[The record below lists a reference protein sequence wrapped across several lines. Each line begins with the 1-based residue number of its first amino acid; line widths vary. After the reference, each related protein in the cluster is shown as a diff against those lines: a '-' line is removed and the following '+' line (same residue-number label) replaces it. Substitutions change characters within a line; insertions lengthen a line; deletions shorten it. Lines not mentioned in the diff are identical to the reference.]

1 VLQTLA
7 AKSTGSATLVRRA
20 VIANFVLSAD
30 KGELTDKG
38 SINQRM
44 VLQHYS
50 AVVVQLHAQI
60 KQAEVVESSNN
71 V

>member
-1 VLQTLA
+1 
-7 AKSTGSATLVRRA
+7 
-20 VIANFVLSAD
+20 VLSAD

-50 AVVVQLHAQI
+50 AVVMQLHAQL
-60 KQAEVVESSNN
+60 KEAHVVESSK
-71 V
+71 